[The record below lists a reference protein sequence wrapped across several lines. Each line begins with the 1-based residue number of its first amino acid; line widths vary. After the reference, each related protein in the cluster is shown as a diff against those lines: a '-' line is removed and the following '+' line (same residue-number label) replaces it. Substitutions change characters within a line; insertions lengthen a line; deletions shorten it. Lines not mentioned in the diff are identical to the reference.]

1 MLGRH
6 ESTRHGGLSSD
17 YRLRRRFTLIL
28 RKFRLQERGTGHAD
42 GALGLIPVF
51 WGQEPREEAWL
62 STHGA
67 IRFRTFQEM
76 TLDKLLV
83 LVFRKNDYFCGV
95 WAEIQQ

>member
-6 ESTRHGGLSSD
+6 EIARHGGLSSD

-42 GALGLIPVF
+42 GALGFISIFIGL
-51 WGQEPREEAWL
+51 EPREEARL

-67 IRFRTFQEM
+67 IRFRAIQEKIVIHSSSVP
-76 TLDKLLV
+76 KLR
-83 LVFRKNDYFCGV
+83 FSRGG
-95 WAEIQQ
+95 